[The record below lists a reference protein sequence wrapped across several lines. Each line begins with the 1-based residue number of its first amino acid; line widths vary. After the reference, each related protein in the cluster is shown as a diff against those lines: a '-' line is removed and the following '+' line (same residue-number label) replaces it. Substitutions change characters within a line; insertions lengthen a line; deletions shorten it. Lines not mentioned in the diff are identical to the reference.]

1 MRVAAAAGCPME
13 PTHDGEAAE
22 DKKCAGDTGG
32 GSDAKTEHREGPTV
46 AGQAAGGSAAAQGK
60 SEHSSQPAKSDHS
73 APALGGGASAQ
84 VRVHLHTSISK

>member
-1 MRVAAAAGCPME
+1 ME

-22 DKKCAGDTGG
+22 DKNCAGDTGG

-73 APALGGGASAQ
+73 APAIGGGASAQ
-84 VRVHLHTSISK
+84 VRVHLHTCVSK